1 MQGGYRSAFD
11 TAAPN
16 GGVMANVAAGTLR
29 HRVLIQQQAT
39 IRDDDGVSQTT
50 WGDVA
55 EVWASVEPLSAR
67 EFIQSGQT
75 QAAITARITI
85 RYRADLQASMRILHR
100 GQVYNIAGLLPDKV
114 SGLEYITIPVSAGVN
129 EGQ

>member
-1 MQGGYRSAFD
+1 MQGGHCSAFD

-16 GGVMANVAAGTLR
+16 GGVMANVAAGALR
-29 HRVLIQQQAT
+29 HRVLIQKQTA
-39 IRDDDGVSQTT
+39 IRDDDGVSHTT
-50 WGDVA
+50 WSDVA
-55 EVWASVEPLSAR
+55 TVWASVEPLSAR
-67 EFIQSGQT
+67 EFIQSGQE
-75 QAAITARITI
+75 QAPVTARITI
-85 RYRADLQASMRILHR
+85 RYRADMEASMRILHR